1 MKNGCSKKCMPAMS
15 DLHLHIV
22 SFDIPYPAN
31 YGGVID
37 VFFKAKAL
45 AEKGVKVHLH
55 CFQYGRKPSIVL
67 EDLFHEVKYYRRDIS
82 KKHLFK
88 STPYIVSSR
97 DSTELVSNL
106 LKDDYPILMEGLH
119 TSALLQNR
127 KLKGRKRII
136 RTHNIEHD
144 YYQNLAKVE
153 NDIFKK
159 YYFYNEAVKLQ
170 RYEKILSKA
179 DLLLAIS
186 KNDEAYFSGIHS
198 NVDFIPA
205 FHPFKEVNCKPGKG
219 KYVLYH
225 GNLSVGENWNA
236 ARFLLNNVFNDINIP
251 LKIAGLKP
259 PKQLV
264 SLLNGMPNVEL
275 IPNPDDEAL
284 NDLIENAH
292 INVSITAQRTGL
304 KLKLLNTLYN
314 GRFCLVNDKMLS
326 GTELDELC
334 IIANNQ
340 NTLKRKIKSLFEEEF
355 ADDDILERKKK
366 LGAIYNNGNNVR
378 HLIKLIG

>member
-1 MKNGCSKKCMPAMS
+1 MS

-22 SFDIPYPAN
+22 SFDVPYPAN

-37 VFFKAKAL
+37 VFYKVKAL
-45 AEKGVKVHLH
+45 SQKGVNVHLH
-55 CFQYGRKPSIVL
+55 CFQYGRKAAKVL
-67 EDLFHEVKYYRRDIS
+67 KDMCYEVNYYRRDIS

-88 STPYIVSSR
+88 SSPYIVSSR
-97 DSTELVSNL
+97 ASDELVNNL

-119 TSALLQNR
+119 TTALLEER
-127 KLKGRKRII
+127 KLKGRMRIV
-136 RTHNIEHD
+136 RTHNIEHE

-153 NDIFKK
+153 TDIFKK
-159 YYFYNEAVKLQ
+159 YYFFNEAVKLK
-170 RYEKILSKA
+170 RYESILTKA

-186 KNDEAYFSGIHS
+186 KNDEKHFSRIHK

-205 FHPFKEVNCKPGKG
+205 FHPFKDVQCKPGKG
-219 KYVLYH
+219 DYVLYH

-236 ARFLLNNVFNDINIP
+236 AKFLLNNVFDDLNIP

-259 PKQLV
+259 PRQLV
-264 SLLNGMPNVEL
+264 SLLNGMENVEL
-275 IPNPDDEAL
+275 IANPDDETL
-284 NDLIENAH
+284 HSLIENAH
-292 INVSITAQRTGL
+292 VNVSITAQRTGL

-326 GTELDELC
+326 GSELDELC

-340 NTLKRKIKSLFEEEF
+340 HSLKRKIRSLFRHEF
-355 ADDDILERKKK
+355 EPDNIEDRKKK
-366 LGAIYNNGNNVR
+366 LGSIYNNGNNVE
-378 HLIKLIG
+378 HLIELVR